1 VFSNRQQ
8 THWHFV
14 NVKLDGQDHNRSLYR
29 RIAVGPQERLRTATD
44 RLSMLDLGSLSGD
57 LFGISPLTIQKRHDE
72 AFDVEGVTKNF
83 FEVYA
88 RVFARVESAIQGIG
102 DTNRK
107 RMFTQRLFNRLMFI
121 AFIEKKG
128 WLTFDGDS
136 DYLHAL
142 WRSHAASSNDE
153 NFYESRLKLLFFS
166 GLNRPGGSDPA
177 YKHLIGNTPYL
188 NGGLFEEDEDSRDP
202 VIVIPNDAIDAIL
215 RDLFARFNFTVM
227 ESTPLDVEVAVDP
240 EMLGKVFEKL
250 VTGRHES
257 GSYYTPKPVVSFM
270 GREAIKGY
278 LGSSLP
284 AEDTNAV
291 ARFVDEHDLSG
302 LRDPEAVLEALR
314 RIKICD
320 PACGSGA
327 YILGLLQEL
336 LELRAR
342 LFARTKVDAATVYE
356 RKLEII
362 QNNVYGVDIDHFAVN
377 IARLRLWL
385 SLAVDHDDATPLP
398 LPNLDFKIE
407 VGDSLTAPSPE
418 GVDFSGIMVTGFASP
433 KAEQLQLAG
442 MLPGRGVQLGF
453 GDAQLPHYVERYLE
467 AKREYLDAHAERK
480 KELREEI
487 GRLKAELKKW
497 PRKGVTT
504 ITGFDWLIE
513 FLEVF
518 IDGGFDVVLAN
529 PPYVRQE
536 LIKDL
541 KPALQRAYPSVYTG
555 KADLYCY
562 FYARAVQLLRCGGM
576 LVFISSNKWFLASYG
591 TLLRKYISDHCH
603 VVSITDF
610 GELPVF
616 ASAAT
621 FPMIFIAQKESPQEQ
636 RTIFTQVKTLEPP
649 YPDLL
654 TIVRNDGKS
663 LPSDALKGNI
673 WNLSSESTAGRLRI
687 MESVGIPLRDYAK
700 SAVYSGI
707 KTGYND
713 AFWIDATTRQ
723 ALIAADGLSAE
734 VIKPLARGD
743 DVRRWHIMD
752 SGLYLI
758 YTPPGFDINCYR
770 AIKEHLLRFR
780 PFLEKRA
787 IAQPWWELQQAQN
800 KSGAWTNPKIVY
812 PFICKESRFTLDT
825 DGIYSNMNT
834 FILPSADLF
843 LLGVLSSKII
853 WWYLQNNCAVL
864 GDPHASGRLQLKR
877 QYVERIPIPH
887 ASSHDRAAI
896 AALVQKCLDA
906 KGVNTQRW
914 EQEINERVTWL
925 YGLDVEE

>member
-1 VFSNRQQ
+1 MTVAGTRESVQDLLQKLGRGGHNLKPLKDLFWTELNYDRVNDPLPRVAWPEHARDALADDPILFASGGASDEFHVIYARLPSDALSLGAERDVITQLLRHHPYALFVFSNRQQ

-202 VIVIPNDAIDAIL
+202 VIAIPNDAIDAIL

-291 ARFVDEHDLSG
+291 ARFVDEHDISG

-362 QNNVYGVDIDHFAVN
+362 QHNVYGVDIDHFAVN

-385 SLAVDHDDATPLP
+385 SLAVDHNDATPLP

-407 VGDSLTAPSPE
+407 VGDSLTAPKH
-418 GVDFSGIMVTGFASP
+418 MT
-433 KAEQLQLAG
+433 
-442 MLPGRGVQLGF
+442 
-453 GDAQLPHYVERYLE
+453 
-467 AKREYLDAHAERK
+467 
-480 KELREEI
+480 
-487 GRLKAELKKW
+487 
-497 PRKGVTT
+497 
-504 ITGFDWLIE
+504 
-513 FLEVF
+513 
-518 IDGGFDVVLAN
+518 
-529 PPYVRQE
+529 
-536 LIKDL
+536 
-541 KPALQRAYPSVYTG
+541 
-555 KADLYCY
+555 
-562 FYARAVQLLRCGGM
+562 
-576 LVFISSNKWFLASYG
+576 ISSAQFFGRITPNK
-591 TLLRKYISDHCH
+591 T
-603 VVSITDF
+603 VPDF
-610 GELPVF
+610 WAP
-616 ASAAT
+616 A
-621 FPMIFIAQKESPQEQ
+621 
-636 RTIFTQVKTLEPP
+636 
-649 YPDLL
+649 
-654 TIVRNDGKS
+654 
-663 LPSDALKGNI
+663 
-673 WNLSSESTAGRLRI
+673 
-687 MESVGIPLRDYAK
+687 
-700 SAVYSGI
+700 
-707 KTGYND
+707 
-713 AFWIDATTRQ
+713 
-723 ALIAADGLSAE
+723 
-734 VIKPLARGD
+734 
-743 DVRRWHIMD
+743 
-752 SGLYLI
+752 
-758 YTPPGFDINCYR
+758 
-770 AIKEHLLRFR
+770 
-780 PFLEKRA
+780 
-787 IAQPWWELQQAQN
+787 
-800 KSGAWTNPKIVY
+800 
-812 PFICKESRFTLDT
+812 
-825 DGIYSNMNT
+825 
-834 FILPSADLF
+834 
-843 LLGVLSSKII
+843 
-853 WWYLQNNCAVL
+853 
-864 GDPHASGRLQLKR
+864 
-877 QYVERIPIPH
+877 
-887 ASSHDRAAI
+887 
-896 AALVQKCLDA
+896 
-906 KGVNTQRW
+906 
-914 EQEINERVTWL
+914 
-925 YGLDVEE
+925 